1 MPERK
6 REQIAAE
13 AALDG
18 IYVLRTTCAGDQ
30 LQAPAVVRAYKQLKT
45 AERAFR
51 TMKSALEIRPIH
63 HHLEERVRAHVF
75 LCMLAYH
82 VAFELAQ
89 RLAPLLFTDEM
100 PIAPVDPVAPA
111 QRSAA
116 ASAKAGSAR
125 TEDGLPASSLTD
137 LLAELGTLC
146 RNQVRVG
153 AGQHVFPQLTQP
165 TELQRRAFEL
175 LDRVVSSCP
184 SLRVRVALTA
194 RR

>member
-175 LDRVVSSCP
+175 LDIK
-184 SLRVRVALTA
+184 LAA
-194 RR
+194 